1 MLTIILLALLFLNTE
16 RLDTMIDACR
26 KVFSV
31 QNSSLILS
39 VGLVVC
45 LALYYLSYRI
55 TCRLYL
61 KGVEQ
66 YDH

>member
-1 MLTIILLALLFLNTE
+1 MDKITDIGK
-16 RLDTMIDACR
+16 
-26 KVFSV
+26 KVFNGH
-31 QNSSLILS
+31 NSSLILS

-45 LALYYLSYRI
+45 IALYYISYRI